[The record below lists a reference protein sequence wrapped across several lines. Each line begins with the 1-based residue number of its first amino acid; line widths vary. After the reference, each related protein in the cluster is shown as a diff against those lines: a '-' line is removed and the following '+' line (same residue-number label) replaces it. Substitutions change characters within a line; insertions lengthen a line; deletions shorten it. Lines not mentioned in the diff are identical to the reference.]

1 MSSND
6 NRLEVLT
13 ESEIDEL
20 YSIPNF
26 TEELRAD
33 YFTLNDLEKD
43 LIPDSID
50 PLYKAYRIL
59 LLGYLKYKPVV
70 LTLDVDK
77 IKADLDFIRKR
88 DTLHFKLP
96 RTMLDSSQ
104 KTRMYSAI
112 FALTGHSFYD
122 EKKHH
127 LCDFISRVSKEITY
141 PKEIF
146 DRCIGYLSDH
156 KIVIPAYSTLQ
167 KVIAKGIR
175 LEHDKLQSSLIKT
188 INNDTYKALRAMASS
203 EANKPLITQ
212 IKKLPKTFKYTEISH
227 EIKIYEKLQAIFP
240 AIKEAISTIG
250 ISKQNIEYFSSLV
263 HVYTITRLRELSK
276 ETFALYMTCYLYQR
290 YRQMTDIL
298 VHAFKYHTQKIVD
311 ESSSEAKKQLFD
323 EIADFS
329 KNFKKTGSLIQT
341 FVSDQFKED
350 TPFCDVLAHVYSIVP
365 RDKMPAIINY
375 FNDIESSTKK
385 YQWEYYEKH
394 HNKIIKTLRKIF
406 LCLDLYA
413 SQDEKDLLLEQALT
427 TKDELIMHG
436 KMSTF
441 DKRLTRGYKPYL
453 IPNESDSDAKIN
465 YPRAEMLL
473 YIKTAGKLH
482 GYQFNVM
489 DSQSFQSIDDDFVE
503 ASKVPDLVGI
513 SNLPLLQMTPNA
525 LLKEKMALLNEKIQQ
540 ASQRLTDSENP
551 SVVFSNKNGT
561 VKWTVKRRPRL
572 NDDRNN
578 KSFFH
583 NLSKTHI
590 GDIIEFCERQTKFS
604 SELVHIKHKQQC
616 PNLNTV
622 IACVVANGTRYGV
635 HHMSAL
641 CNIPYDE
648 MIKTEKNFLRVETVG
663 KANDIISNAI
673 AKLSIFK
680 HYNIQEHAVHASYDG
695 QRLESRFNT
704 INTRFSSKYF
714 GRGKGISAV
723 TLNVNHVPIYAKIM
737 EQTGHESHYLFDVLY
752 NNSSEIKPDIISTD
766 THGTNRVNF
775 ALLDLSGWLHAPR
788 YADTGKVLA
797 DLFTCTEDGDALS
810 VKLRQPINE
819 QVIIDGWGKIQQIL
833 MTLHSK
839 EASQSTIVR
848 KLANRKNKMKSLK
861 GLLEYD
867 RLIKCIYMLD
877 LMNNETFERNI
888 TRSLNRV
895 ESYHQLQRRIEDVNG
910 GKFRGKS
917 DREIQLWYECSRLL
931 ANCVIYFNACIM
943 SSMLDIYE
951 KMNQTE
957 KIEAFK
963 HYSPVAWTHINFN
976 GSYSFSFDGQ
986 RINIEDLIQQLVLR
1000 DVQQ

>member
-1 MSSND
+1 MSSSD
-6 NRLEVLT
+6 HRLEVLT

-26 TEELRAD
+26 TEEQRAE
-33 YFTLNDLEKD
+33 YFSLNDLEKD
-43 LIPDSID
+43 LIPDNID
-50 PLYKAYRIL
+50 PLYKAYRELI
-59 LLGYLKYKPVV
+59 LGYLKYKPVV
-70 LTLDVDK
+70 MTLDVDK
-77 IKADLDFIRKR
+77 IKGDLDFIRKR
-88 DTLHFKLP
+88 DVLHMKLP
-96 RTMLDSSQ
+96 RTLLDSSQ
-104 KTRMYSAI
+104 KTRIYSAI
-112 FALTGHSFYD
+112 FAMTGHSFYD

-127 LCDFISRVSKEITY
+127 LCDFISKVSKEITH

-146 DRCIGYLSDH
+146 DRCIGYLSDY
-156 KIVIPAYSTLQ
+156 KVVVPAYSTLQ

-175 LEHDKLQSSLIKT
+175 LEHDKLKSSLIKA
-188 INNDTYKALRAMASS
+188 ISSDTYKALKDMAFA
-203 EANKPLITQ
+203 EEKRPLITQ
-212 IKKLPKTFKYTEISH
+212 IKKLPKSFKYTEISH
-227 EIKIYEKLQAIFP
+227 EIKIYEKLKVVFP

-263 HVYTITRLRELSK
+263 NFYTITRLRELSK
-276 ETFALYMTCYLYQR
+276 DTFALYMTCYLYQR

-298 VHAFKYHTQKIVD
+298 VHGFKYHTKKIVD
-311 ESSSEAKKQLFD
+311 NASDEAKKRLID
-323 EIADFS
+323 EISDFS
-329 KNFKKTGSLIQT
+329 KNFKKTGALIET
-341 FVSDQFKED
+341 FVNGKFKGDDPFSDVC
-350 TPFCDVLAHVYSIVP
+350 THVYSIVP
-365 RDKMPAIINY
+365 KDKIPSIINY

-385 YQWEYYEKH
+385 YQWEYYEKN
-394 HNKIIKTLRKIF
+394 HNKIIRNLRKIF

-413 SQDEKDLLLEQALT
+413 SPSEQDLLFDQVLI
-427 TKDELIMHG
+427 TKRELG
-436 KMSTF
+436 ADGTMSTF
-441 DKRLTRGYKPYL
+441 DKRLSRGYKPYL
-453 IPNESDSDAKIN
+453 IANESDEASGIN
-465 YPRAEMLL
+465 YARAEMLI

-482 GYQFNVM
+482 GYQFNVL
-489 DSQSFQSIDDDFVE
+489 DSQSFQSLDDDFVE
-503 ASKVPDLVGI
+503 ESKVPDLVDI
-513 SNLPLLQMTPNA
+513 SNLPLLQMVPND

-551 SVVFSNKNGT
+551 SVVFSNKNGS

-572 NDDRNN
+572 SDDQNN

-583 NLSKTHI
+583 NLSQTHI
-590 GDIIEFCERQTKFS
+590 GDIIELCERQTKFS
-604 SELVHIKHKQQC
+604 SELVHIKHKHQC
-616 PNLNTV
+616 ANLNAV

-648 MIKTEKNFLRVETVG
+648 MLKTEKNFLRLETVG
-663 KANDIISNAI
+663 KANDAVSNAI

-680 HYNIQEHAVHASYDG
+680 HYNIQEDAVHASYDG

-714 GRGKGISAV
+714 GRGKGLSAV
-723 TLNVNHVPIYAKIM
+723 TLNANHVPVYAKIM

-752 NNSSEIKPDIISTD
+752 NNTSDIKPDIISTD
-766 THGTNRVNF
+766 NHGTNRVNF

-788 YADTGKVLA
+788 YANSAKVLT
-797 DLFTCTEDGDALS
+797 DLFTCTEEGDKLV

-819 QVIIDGWGKIQQIL
+819 QVIIDGWGKTQQIL

-839 EASQSTIVR
+839 EASQSTIIR
-848 KLANRKNKMKSLK
+848 KLANRNNKMKSLK

-917 DREIQLWYECSRLL
+917 DREIQLWYECSRLI
-931 ANCVIYFNACIM
+931 ANCVIYFNSFIM
-943 SSMLDIYE
+943 SHMLDIYE
-951 KMNQTE
+951 KTNQIE
-957 KIEAFK
+957 KIEAFR
-963 HYSPVAWTHINFN
+963 HRSPVAWTHINFN
-976 GSYSFSFDGQ
+976 GSYSFSFDGK
-986 RINIEDLIQQLVLR
+986 RINVEELIQQLVLR
-1000 DVQQ
+1000 DIQV